1 MTPRESSVDGR
12 ALRWEAHKRE
22 RREAIIDAA
31 IAVVEEHPPG
41 ADIHVNLIAEK
52 VGLGRPAIYRHFA
65 DRADLDQ
72 AIQHRA
78 LGMVSGELLG
88 SDALDGSIHDAL
100 ERGLTRYVVWAS
112 AHPALHRHAIRE
124 ASRTR
129 SGTTPAG
136 EGLKAITDLF
146 RSIVEQGAI
155 AVGAE
160 VDDNDLKM
168 LDLFVFGIVSQ
179 SVSVVRMWLSRPVR
193 EPEPEVLAGR
203 LTVWIW
209 GQLRAQAEERGGFLD
224 PALPVSELLPE
235 T

>member
-31 IAVVEEHPPG
+31 VEVVEQHPPG

-65 DRADLDQ
+65 DRADLDR
-72 AIQHRA
+72 AIQQRA
-78 LGMVSGELLG
+78 LGMVQAELLG
-88 SDALDGSIHDAL
+88 SDALDGSLHEAL
-100 ERGLTRYVVWAS
+100 ERGLTRYVVWAA
-112 AHPALHRHAIRE
+112 AHPALHRHALRE

-129 SGTTPAG
+129 SGSTPAG
-136 EGLKAITDLF
+136 EGLQGITDLF
-146 RSIVEQGAI
+146 RMVVVQGAV
-155 AVGAE
+155 AVGAV
-160 VDDNDLKM
+160 VDDADLKM

-179 SVSVVRMWLSRPVR
+179 SVSVVRLWLSRPVR

-209 GQLRAQAEERGGFLD
+209 GQLRAQAEERGAFLD
-224 PALPVSELLPE
+224 PDLPISLLIPE
-235 T
+235 N